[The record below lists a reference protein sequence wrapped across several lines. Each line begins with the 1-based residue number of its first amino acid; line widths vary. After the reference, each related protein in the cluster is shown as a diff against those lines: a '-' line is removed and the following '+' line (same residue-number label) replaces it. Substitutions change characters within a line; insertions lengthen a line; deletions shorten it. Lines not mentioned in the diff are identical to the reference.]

1 MADVADSYGRE
12 TSEEDGDDVFPA
24 PVQLKRF
31 ARERRREWKDA
42 LCVGVSCFFS
52 FLSMAKSLA
61 VAAAS
66 LAAMSSC
73 QWQMVS
79 RWT

>member
-12 TSEEDGDDVFPA
+12 TSEEDGDDMSPA
-24 PVQLKRF
+24 PVLMKRF

-42 LCVGVSCFFS
+42 LCVGISCFLS
-52 FLSMAKSLA
+52 FLSIAKSLA

-66 LAAMSSC
+66 SVAMSSSQC
-73 QWQMVS
+73 QMDS